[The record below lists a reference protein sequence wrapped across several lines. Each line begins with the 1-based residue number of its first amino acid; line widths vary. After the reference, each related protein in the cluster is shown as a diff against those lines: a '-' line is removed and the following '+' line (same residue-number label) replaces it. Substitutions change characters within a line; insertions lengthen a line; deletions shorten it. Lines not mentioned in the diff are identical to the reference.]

1 MTRKPT
7 TIMSTTYSRSILLAG
22 WLVSLLPLV
31 FSYQVR
37 VSDTDYSRQICSGMW
52 ADSTTYINGIHPPNR
67 YRKRRPSL
75 TSSPTVTFDGSSQ
88 GQLAAVIYE
97 WSDVDYLGK
106 TTSFVEDLPVS
117 AGARHTAANVDS
129 PLLNGEPAENIHLH
143 NRRTSFRLL

>member
-1 MTRKPT
+1 M
-7 TIMSTTYSRSILLAG
+7 
-22 WLVSLLPLV
+22 V
-31 FSYQVR
+31 FTAR
-37 VSDTDYSRQICSGMW
+37 TDIES
-52 ADSTTYINGIHPPNR
+52 AEHL
-67 YRKRRPSL
+67 L

-117 AGARHTAANVDS
+117 AGARHTAADADNLN

>member
-1 MTRKPT
+1 M
-7 TIMSTTYSRSILLAG
+7 
-22 WLVSLLPLV
+22 V
-31 FSYQVR
+31 FTAR
-37 VSDTDYSRQICSGMW
+37 TDIES
-52 ADSTTYINGIHPPNR
+52 ADHP
-67 YRKRRPSL
+67 L

-117 AGARHTAANVDS
+117 AGARHTVADVDN
-129 PLLNGEPAENIHLH
+129 PLLNGELAENIHLH